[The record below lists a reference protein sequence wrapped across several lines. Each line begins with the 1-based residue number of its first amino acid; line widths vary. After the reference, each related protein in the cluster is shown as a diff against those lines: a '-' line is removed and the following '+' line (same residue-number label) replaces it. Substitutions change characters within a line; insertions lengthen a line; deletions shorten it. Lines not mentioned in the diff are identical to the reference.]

1 MTDNPTSIFD
11 GDGRYGSKT
20 RVNRE
25 FVEITMP
32 AAATVSQTIQLNG
45 KISRVIL
52 DPSRITSNGS
62 VTATSG
68 TLQLTMD
75 IEDAGNTQYPYC
87 DTISFLDY
95 RTSSNT
101 PLNFQTSEGGNM
113 NADGGTSSGLHFTVS
128 APSGA
133 KTGGVV
139 IDEAAAWSGLVCGA
153 VTITLATTAGAFT
166 GGTARLIFIYE

>member
-45 KISRVIL
+45 KVSRVIL
-52 DPSRITSNGS
+52 DPSRITANGS

-75 IEDAGNTQYPYC
+75 IEDSGNTQYPYC

-101 PLNFQTSEGGNM
+101 PLNFQTSEGGNL
-113 NADGGTSSGLHFTVS
+113 NADGGATSGLHFTVS

>member
-25 FVEITMP
+25 FVEIDMP

-45 KISRVIL
+45 KVSRVVL

-75 IEDAGNTQYPYC
+75 IEDSGGTEYPYC
-87 DTISFLDY
+87 DTVSFLDY
-95 RTSSNT
+95 RTASNT

-113 NADGGTSSGLHFTVS
+113 NADAGATTGLHFTVT
-128 APSGA
+128 APASS

-139 IDEAAAWSGLVCGA
+139 IDEPAPWSGLVCGA
-153 VTITLATTAGAFT
+153 LTITLATTAGAFT
-166 GGTARLIFIYE
+166 GGTARLVIIYE

>member
-52 DPSRITSNGS
+52 DPSRVTANGS

-68 TLQLTMD
+68 TLQLSMD
-75 IEDAGNTQYPYC
+75 IEDSGNTQYSYC

-113 NADGGTSSGLHFTVS
+113 NADAGNTSGLHFTVT
-128 APSGA
+128 APSGS

>member
-25 FVEITMP
+25 FVEIEMP

-45 KISRVIL
+45 KVSRVVL

-75 IEDAGNTQYPYC
+75 IEDSGGTEYPYC
-87 DTISFLDY
+87 DTVSFLDY

-113 NADGGTSSGLHFTVS
+113 NADAGATTGLHFTVT
-128 APSGA
+128 APASS
-133 KTGGVV
+133 KTGGIV
-139 IDEAAAWSGLVCGA
+139 IDEPAPWSGLVCGA
-153 VTITLATTAGAFT
+153 LTITLATTAGAFT
-166 GGTARLIFIYE
+166 GGTARLVIIYE

>member
-52 DPSRITSNGS
+52 DPSRITSNVS

>member
-25 FVEITMP
+25 FVEIDMP

-45 KISRVIL
+45 KISRVVL

-75 IEDAGNTQYPYC
+75 IEDAGGTEYPYC
-87 DTISFLDY
+87 DTVSFLDY
-95 RTSSNT
+95 RTASNT

-113 NADGGTSSGLHFTVS
+113 NADAGATTGLHFTVT
-128 APSGA
+128 APASS

-139 IDEAAAWSGLVCGA
+139 IDEPAPWSGLVCGA
-153 VTITLATTAGAFT
+153 LTITLATTAGAFT
-166 GGTARLIFIYE
+166 GGTARLVFIYE

>member
-25 FVEITMP
+25 FVEIEMP

-45 KISRVIL
+45 KVSRVVL

-75 IEDAGNTQYPYC
+75 IEDSGGTEYPYC
-87 DTISFLDY
+87 DTVSFLDY

-113 NADGGTSSGLHFTVS
+113 NADAGATTGLHFTVT
-128 APSGA
+128 APASS

-139 IDEAAAWSGLVCGA
+139 IDEPAPWSGLVCGA
-153 VTITLATTAGAFT
+153 LTITLATTAGAFT
-166 GGTARLIFIYE
+166 GGTARLVIIYE

>member
-11 GDGRYGSKT
+11 GDGRYGSRT

-25 FVEITMP
+25 FVEIDMP

-45 KISRVIL
+45 KVSRVVL

-75 IEDAGNTQYPYC
+75 IEDSGGTEYPYC
-87 DTISFLDY
+87 DTVSFLDY
-95 RTSSNT
+95 RTASNT

-113 NADGGTSSGLHFTVS
+113 NADAGTTTGLHFTVT
-128 APSGA
+128 APASS

-139 IDEAAAWSGLVCGA
+139 IDEPAPWSGLVCGA
-153 VTITLATTAGAFT
+153 LTITLATTAGAFT
-166 GGTARLIFIYE
+166 GGTARLVIIYE

>member
-11 GDGRYGSKT
+11 GDGRYGSRT

-45 KISRVIL
+45 KVSRIIL
-52 DPSRITSNGS
+52 DPSRITANGS

-68 TLQLTMD
+68 TLQLSMD
-75 IEDAGNTQYPYC
+75 IEDSGNTQYPYC

-101 PLNFQTSEGGNM
+101 PLNFQTSEGGNL
-113 NADGGTSSGLHFTVS
+113 NADGGATSGLHFTVS

-166 GGTARLIFIYE
+166 GGTARLVIIYE